1 MAIIRTKRPE
11 NFTVINN
18 DLINDPLLD
27 WRDLGLLTYLLSK
40 PDNWEVSVAHL
51 QKIRKSSRDA
61 IYASMKALTAA
72 GYATGK
78 PNPKG
83 GFNYEIRDTPL
94 IMTLTDFPLT
104 EKPLTEIPLTDNPL
118 TENPLTE
125 KPTQVNTDI
134 QQILKEKQI
143 LTKSKGDAP
152 KFQKPSPEEI
162 SAFCIEAGISID
174 VQHFFDYYESN
185 GWRVGRNPMKNWQAT
200 VRNWEKNDKKFSK
213 PAQPSFKK
221 PSGEPP
227 KYELSSKFK
236 QERGIEDYIDSTAT
250 TILNRGIHYGR

>member
-18 DLINDPLLD
+18 SLINDPSLD

-51 QKIRKSSRDA
+51 QKIKKSSRDA
-61 IYASMKALTAA
+61 IYASMKALTVA
-72 GYATGK
+72 GYATGR

-83 GFNYEIRDTPL
+83 GFVYEIYDTP
-94 IMTLTDFPLT
+94 INMPLT
-104 EKPLTEIPLTDNPL
+104 ENPFTENPL

-125 KPTQVNTDI
+125 IPLTENPPQVNTDI
-134 QQILKEKQI
+134 QQILKEQQR

-152 KFQKPSPEEI
+152 KFQKPTADEV
-162 SAFCIEAGISID
+162 SAFCLDSGITID
-174 VQHFFDYYESN
+174 VQHFLDYYESN

-200 VRNWEKNDKKFSK
+200 VRNWAKNETKFRK
-213 PAQPSFKK
+213 PANTYSNQPAK
-221 PSGEPP
+221 PASEYRYVP
-227 KYELSSKFK
+227 SSAPREF
-236 QERGIEDYIDSTAT
+236 DNAIDSYVINGSEEHDTKR
-250 TILNRGIHYGR
+250 LS